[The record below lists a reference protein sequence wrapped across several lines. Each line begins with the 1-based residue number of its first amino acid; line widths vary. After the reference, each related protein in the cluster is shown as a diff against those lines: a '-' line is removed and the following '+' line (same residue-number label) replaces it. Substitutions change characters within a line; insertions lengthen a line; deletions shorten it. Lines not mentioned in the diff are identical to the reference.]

1 MSRTRKLV
9 AVAIGVTALAPAAA
23 QAATRTVVAGPPAKV
38 AGIPRDGDSNAFYR
52 RTVTIHV
59 GDKVRWAFNGFHTVT
74 IPAKGKKPPPFIAPD
89 PTGTKI
95 AGVNDAAGNPF
106 WFNGQTRLVLTPQGA
121 FPVGGKRYN
130 GRKLV
135 SSGVALGPPKPYT
148 IKFTKKGSF
157 NYYCTVHDGMKGTVK
172 VVAKGKAIPSV
183 RANKKAARKQYA
195 KVVTQLK
202 KDDGFAGPA
211 GNVVQAGNDTISST
225 ILRFFPATKSVPIG
239 TTVAFK
245 MSDRTTE
252 LHTVSFGPP
261 DYLKSI
267 ADGFVQPD
275 PANPSGPP
283 TVFNPIIA
291 FPSDLP
297 PLPAYDGK
305 NHGNGF
311 ISVGGLDR
319 DAATPNPGVSQIT
332 FKKPGTYNYICL
344 IHPEM
349 KGSIVVG

>member
-1 MSRTRKLV
+1 VHTRSR
-9 AVAIGVTALAPAAA
+9 AAILAAFVVFAIPATAGAASK
-23 QAATRTVVAGPPAKV
+23 TVGAGPPLAKPP
-38 AGIPRDGDSNAFYR
+38 AGVPQYSDATQFF
-52 RTVTIHV
+52 RTTTTIHV
-59 GDKVRWAFNGFHTVT
+59 GDSVKWKFYGFHTVYF
-74 IPAKGKKPPPFIAPD
+74 PKKGAKNASLIAAD
-89 PTGTKI
+89 PTKKY
-95 AGVNDAAGNPF
+95 NDTDPAGNPF
-106 WFNGQTRLVLTPQGA
+106 WFNGQTRLVLSRQGA
-121 FPVGGKRYN
+121 FPVAGKSYNGKR
-130 GRKLV
+130 LV
-135 SSGVALGPPKPYT
+135 SSGIALGPPKPYT

-157 NYYCTVHDGMKGTVK
+157 NYYCTVHYGMKGTVK
-172 VVAKGKAIPSV
+172 VVAKGKAIPSAK
-183 RANKKAARKQYA
+183 ANKRAARKQYA
-195 KVVTQLK
+195 KVVKQLK

-211 GNVVQAGNDTISST
+211 GNVVQAGNDTVSST
-225 ILRFFPATKSVPIG
+225 ILRFFPATKSVPVG

-245 MSDRTTE
+245 MSDRTNE

-275 PANPSGPP
+275 PANPNGPP

-311 ISVGGLDR
+311 ISTGGLDR